1 MNECEE
7 QIDKEYNEL
16 QKGNLIC
23 AHNNYK
29 NKGKLNDSE
38 SSKNNSDENNILYS
52 SGEYVKGV
60 SGATIKINGKEVKKI
75 KIDGREL

>member
-38 SSKNNSDENNILYS
+38 SSKNNS
-52 SGEYVKGV
+52 GTKVP
-60 SGATIKINGKEVKKI
+60 
-75 KIDGREL
+75 

>member
-38 SSKNNSDENNILYS
+38 SSKIIRMKTIYFILVVKAQKKKYQKRKGNTFRHEENKSNF
-52 SGEYVKGV
+52 
-60 SGATIKINGKEVKKI
+60 
-75 KIDGREL
+75 